1 MTNLEQLL
9 ASLIDEDRITGAEAV
24 VLFKAIYTKEKSL
37 DFTVRDNKS
46 TSISSPATNIWLK
59 HQDVLCSSTNDNYL
73 NGNSNITAVYNSGD
87 M

>member
-24 VLFKAIYTKEKSL
+24 VLFKAIYTKERSL

-46 TSISSPATNIWLK
+46 TSISSPASNNWLK
-59 HQDVLCSSTNDNYL
+59 HQDVLCSSIKYDNNDSCITTLLNSTN
-73 NGNSNITAVYNSGD
+73 